1 MYHMIYESLC
11 VNTWRT
17 QDGPVCLHGRS
28 DTLRTKPKEL
38 YNADRLLLEFFESVI
53 LEELWFLWRVF
64 CFVPEVWM
72 LFLYELNQAINNP
85 QSDLVQR
92 FYPSGWDQLARFE
105 WNYLK
110 EKKHKKLNYSMQQL
124 AIEMWWL

>member
-1 MYHMIYESLC
+1 
-11 VNTWRT
+11 
-17 QDGPVCLHGRS
+17 
-28 DTLRTKPKEL
+28 
-38 YNADRLLLEFFESVI
+38 
-53 LEELWFLWRVF
+53 
-64 CFVPEVWM
+64 M

-105 WNYLK
+105 WHYLK